1 MNTSTSS
8 SECSDYVDVL
18 FVDDSPNLRRTM
30 QLWFET
36 KGYTTCTAESAT
48 QAEQIAAA
56 TPPRILIT
64 DLGLPDRSGYALLKA
79 LRASEALRQ
88 THFVAL
94 SGDTDGQE
102 KAHALEAGFDCFIR
116 KPPNFDEL
124 SELLRTCLHAA
135 TDDEAP
141 VAG

>member
-1 MNTSTSS
+1 MNASTSS
-8 SECSDYVDVL
+8 SKCSGYVDVL
-18 FVDDSPNLRRTM
+18 FVDDSLNLRRTM

-64 DLGLPDRSGYALLKA
+64 DLGLPDRSGYELLQT
-79 LRASEALRQ
+79 LREFEAMRS

-94 SGDTDGQE
+94 SGDYDGQE
-102 KAHALEAGFDCFIR
+102 KTRALEAGFNCFIR

-124 SELLRTCLHAA
+124 SELLRSCLQAA

-141 VAG
+141 VAS